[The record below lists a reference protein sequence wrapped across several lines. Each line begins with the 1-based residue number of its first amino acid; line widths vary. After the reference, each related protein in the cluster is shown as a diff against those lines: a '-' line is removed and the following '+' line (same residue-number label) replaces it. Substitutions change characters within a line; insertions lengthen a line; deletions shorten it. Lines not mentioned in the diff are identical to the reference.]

1 MMSKLQ
7 QQDEKGM
14 TPAQHAETSGSL
26 RLLTLSLCF
35 AFASAGCAREVQKL
49 TVSDSTHQRTTI
61 CLGRYLLD
69 LPGHVELGAATSTYI
84 YRGGHVYNFQG
95 FDGSGARDGLMYNR
109 QLFTE
114 THPVSLEWRD
124 DPEENPS
131 FAVIRGA
138 AKTKFDAILKEQI
151 SRGDKQGAMLTG
163 PIEVDF
169 SNSYAFNSGG
179 IIDAGFY
186 FGTDRRARMLSIDI
200 EDLGGAF
207 NQATTMV
214 ADLFSRYRPRVA
226 TDIPAEAGVCTPY
239 GFFTDPPGH
248 TEPDYRI
255 AVPMRSTEYPNL
267 LFVLTIHPRGPRDPK
282 STDEVPNPNEIRVKD
297 INAAVLSALSGV
309 KRSFGPEKVQFAG
322 QTGRLIGREYNEHA
336 EGGGAAYE
344 LEAMVV
350 GEPGSHE
357 KPAITLSMAAALPFV
372 EPKQPHRDPFNNTII
387 PWEDPRPL
395 LKGTSPPPFE
405 VGMKVF
411 HQVLDSLRPRPGA
424 TANTKTK

>member
-1 MMSKLQ
+1 
-7 QQDEKGM
+7 
-14 TPAQHAETSGSL
+14 
-26 RLLTLSLCF
+26 
-35 AFASAGCAREVQKL
+35 
-49 TVSDSTHQRTTI
+49 
-61 CLGRYLLD
+61 
-69 LPGHVELGAATSTYI
+69 
-84 YRGGHVYNFQG
+84 
-95 FDGSGARDGLMYNR
+95 
-109 QLFTE
+109 
-114 THPVSLEWRD
+114 
-124 DPEENPS
+124 
-131 FAVIRGA
+131 
-138 AKTKFDAILKEQI
+138 
-151 SRGDKQGAMLTG
+151 
-163 PIEVDF
+163 
-169 SNSYAFNSGG
+169 
-179 IIDAGFY
+179 
-186 FGTDRRARMLSIDI
+186 
-200 EDLGGAF
+200 
-207 NQATTMV
+207 
-214 ADLFSRYRPRVA
+214 
-226 TDIPAEAGVCTPY
+226 
-239 GFFTDPPGH
+239 
-248 TEPDYRI
+248 
-255 AVPMRSTEYPNL
+255 MRSTEYPNL

-372 EPKQPHRDPFNNTII
+372 EPKQPNRDPFNNTII